1 MKRAYELT
9 VVFRIDP
16 NEQVMKENL
25 AQVKQWVE
33 ADDLGKVNKIDETH
47 WGRRRLAYEIDGQR
61 EGYYVLML
69 IDLAQEGLAEL
80 EHNLNLAGF
89 VLRYLLVRPD

>member
-16 NEQVMKENL
+16 NNQVMKDSI
-25 AQVKQWVE
+25 AQVKEWVE
-33 ADDLGKVNKIDETH
+33 ADDLGTVKNIDEAH

-61 EGYYVLML
+61 EGYYTL
-69 IDLAQEGLAEL
+69 IYCDIDTDGLPEL
-80 EHNLNLAGF
+80 ERNLNLSST